1 MILRIGL
8 DFDNTIA
15 NYDQAF
21 PEVAR
26 ILGYETN
33 NLNATLN
40 KRDLKLKLLKLPD
53 GDTAWQKVQG
63 LVYGKFIDLASLY
76 PGVYEFVLRALASG
90 HKIFIVS
97 HKTELGHFDE
107 SRTPLRQAATTWLTN
122 QKLVGDSDSK
132 IKLQNIYYAE
142 TRDEKINKIVELQLD
157 VFIDDLDEVL
167 SDRSFPKSTRKIL
180 FGSVETTSEEILAI
194 QSWREVGDELFG
206 EIDAN
211 VILAGA
217 KHVCPDLNCS
227 SAQRVEGRG
236 NSKIFRV
243 ETSQGSIALK
253 VYPDLAVD
261 NRLRRNAEW
270 QALKFLQHNKLPV
283 PKPVQTDAEL
293 NWSLI
298 EWIDGSPADPQNQ
311 VHLGQAAVFI
321 QNLNQAS
328 RAVGSGSV
336 FGLATEACL
345 NPSLIE
351 NQINNRLAAL
361 KLVKDSALR
370 DFVDNSVSP
379 TLVRTIERSRRLMVD
394 GYGANLD
401 QRFWTLSPSDFGL
414 HNAIVTPQGDL
425 VFFDFEY
432 FGWDDPVKLTADVCL
447 HPGMSL
453 DENAQQYWISE
464 AKRLFANDPN
474 FGVRLNALYPL
485 YAIRWALIMLNEYR
499 TDKIK
504 NRLNAQSRMQTDI
517 RGAQVMQLEKA
528 KLMLKNAD
536 RTVL

>member
-1 MILRIGL
+1 M
-8 DFDNTIA
+8 
-15 NYDQAF
+15 
-21 PEVAR
+21 
-26 ILGYETN
+26 
-33 NLNATLN
+33 
-40 KRDLKLKLLKLPD
+40 
-53 GDTAWQKVQG
+53 
-63 LVYGKFIDLASLY
+63 
-76 PGVYEFVLRALASG
+76 
-90 HKIFIVS
+90 
-97 HKTELGHFDE
+97 
-107 SRTPLRQAATTWLTN
+107 
-122 QKLVGDSDSK
+122 
-132 IKLQNIYYAE
+132 
-142 TRDEKINKIVELQLD
+142 
-157 VFIDDLDEVL
+157 
-167 SDRSFPKSTRKIL
+167 
-180 FGSVETTSEEILAI
+180 
-194 QSWREVGDELFG
+194 
-206 EIDAN
+206 
-211 VILAGA
+211 
-217 KHVCPDLNCS
+217 
-227 SAQRVEGRG
+227 
-236 NSKIFRV
+236 
-243 ETSQGSIALK
+243 
-253 VYPDLAVD
+253 
-261 NRLRRNAEW
+261 
-270 QALKFLQHNKLPV
+270 
-283 PKPVQTDAEL
+283 
-293 NWSLI
+293 
-298 EWIDGSPADPQNQ
+298 
-311 VHLGQAAVFI
+311 
-321 QNLNQAS
+321 
-328 RAVGSGSV
+328 
-336 FGLATEACL
+336 

-401 QRFWTLSPSDFGL
+401 QSFWILSPSDFGL
-414 HNAIVTPQGDL
+414 HNAIATPQGDL

-464 AKRLFANDPN
+464 AKRLFADDPN

>member
-33 NLNATLN
+33 DLNATLN

-107 SRTPLRQAATTWLTN
+107 SRTPLRQAATTWLIN

-167 SDRSFPKSTRKIL
+167 SDRSFPKRTRKIL
-180 FGSVETTSEEILAI
+180 FGSGATTSKEILAM

-270 QALKFLQHNKLPV
+270 QALKFLQRNKLPV
-283 PKPVQTDAEL
+283 PNPVQTDAEL

-311 VHLGQAAVFI
+311 VHLGQAATFI

-328 RAVGSGSV
+328 RAVSSGSV